1 MRYSLKTHM
10 PRPDQGQGRL
20 WEPEQRPAAE
30 SATDAAR
37 PAGARA
43 QAGSEPP
50 RAAPA
55 PPVAAREGAG
65 DLLAGLNAAQRE
77 AVLVERGPLLILAGP
92 GSGKTRVVTRRIA
105 RLARDCGVEPWR
117 ILAITFTNKAA
128 REMKERVERL
138 VPAQGMWISTFHAM
152 CARILRRDIEMLGGW
167 TRDFTI
173 YDTSDRNQLLK
184 KLIKEADYDPTRF
197 RPALV
202 GAWISDRKN
211 RPTEQVHA
219 PDGMEIELEVLDK
232 VARAYEEAMRRQ
244 NALDF
249 DDLLLVVLRLFD
261 EHPGLRDSY
270 AHRFLHVMVDEY
282 QDTNHA
288 QYLLARHLA
297 SAHGNLAVCGDPDQS
312 IYAWRGAD
320 IRNILDFE
328 RDWPEARVVRLEQ
341 NYRST
346 MTILRAAQALI
357 EKNSARKP
365 KDLWSERGEGEPIG
379 LLTCADENDEA
390 EAIAERIR
398 SHLRAGAK
406 AGDIAVFYR
415 VNFMQRA
422 LESALR
428 LARVPYQVVGGLEF
442 YERRE
447 IKDLVAFAKLAV
459 NPADDLAFLRVVN
472 TPQRGVG
479 DKSLEQLAAF
489 AKDRRIPLSRA
500 VRSKE
505 ALALVRGRA
514 RGGLEGFAAL
524 LDKLAELKDLD
535 AGVAFG
541 QILELVGREQWLA
554 EMDDDQAVDRESNV
568 EELLVHAEQYDLLAS
583 ARAQEAREGD
593 EAPRGLRGFLQ
604 EIALVADVDQLPDA
618 EAEGGKATLMTLHSA
633 KGLEFPI
640 VFVAGCE
647 EELLPHVRALQDG
660 GDEAV
665 EEERR
670 LFYVGVTRAQEKL
683 WLSHA
688 QTRNHFGQFSYREP
702 SRFLAEIPGGAAA
715 EEPADERGV
724 EEMLGRF
731 EPTSTNLKVGD
742 RVEHGHF
749 GRGTIEALQGAGANA
764 RAKVRFPAHGVKDL
778 LLQYAKLTK
787 LA

>member
-1 MRYSLKTHM
+1 VGAPAPDASAAGAPAPGA
-10 PRPDQGQGRL
+10 PRAR
-20 WEPEQRPAAE
+20 AAE
-30 SATDAAR
+30 GADRAGAAR
-37 PAGARA
+37 PAHDG
-43 QAGSEPP
+43 
-50 RAAPA
+50 PA
-55 PPVAAREGAG
+55 SLVE
-65 DLLAGLNAAQRE
+65 GLNAAQRE
-77 AVLVERGPLLILAGP
+77 AVEVDAGPLLILAGP

-105 RLARDCGVEPWR
+105 RLARDRGVEAWR

-138 VPAQGMWISTFHAM
+138 VPSQGMWISTFHAM

-184 KLIKEADYDPTRF
+184 KLIKEADYDPVRF

-202 GAWISDRKN
+202 GGWISDRKN
-211 RPTEQVHA
+211 RPAESVHA
-219 PDGMEIELEVLDK
+219 PDGLEIELEVLDK

-249 DDLLLVVLRLFD
+249 DDLLLLVLRLFD

-390 EAIAERIR
+390 EAVAERIR
-398 SHLRAGAK
+398 AHLRAGAR

-428 LARVPYQVVGGLEF
+428 LARVPYQVVGGQEF

-479 DKSLEQLAAF
+479 DKSLEQLSAF
-489 AKDRRIPLSRA
+489 AKDRRIPLARA
-500 VRSKE
+500 ARSKE
-505 ALALVRGRA
+505 ALAMVRGRA

-524 LDKLAELKDLD
+524 LDKLAELKELD

-541 QILELVGREQWLA
+541 QILELVGREEWLA
-554 EMDDDQAVDRESNV
+554 EMDDDQAVDREANV
-568 EELLVHAEQYDLLAS
+568 EELLVHAEQYDLQAA
-583 ARAQEAREGD
+583 ARAREAQAGD

-618 EAEGGKATLMTLHSA
+618 AAEGGKATLMTLHSA

-640 VFVAGCE
+640 VFIAGCE

-670 LFYVGVTRAQEKL
+670 LFYVGVTRAQDKL

-702 SRFLAEIPGGAAA
+702 SRFLAEIPGGAQEA
-715 EEPADERGV
+715 ESADERSV
-724 EEMLGRF
+724 EDMLGSF
-731 EPTSTNLKVGD
+731 EPSSTNLKVGD

-749 GRGTIEALQGAGANA
+749 GRGVIEALQGAGVNA